1 MSTQVLANGKHFM
14 FPLRLKV
21 LSVIEERKIL
31 YISEKINC
39 HLRNGYFVTVNQ
51 FVMTTVNFRG
61 NDFNIGAPYSC
72 LSSFQSAAEFG

>member
-1 MSTQVLANGKHFM
+1 VSTANDKQFM

-51 FVMTTVNFRG
+51 FVMTTV
-61 NDFNIGAPYSC
+61 DFNIGAPYSC
-72 LSSFQSAAEFG
+72 LSSFQSAAELG